1 MTDRAV
7 LKWMVAVDDRPHKI
21 GGGQVI
27 HVGCQDPLDVDLVT
41 VWTVEQRQ
49 GPVPKRAVQVFG
61 TGQPLPFDA
70 EPLGTALAMGG
81 RLVWH
86 VCALTQVGTVNTNE
100 REQPDDQEAR

>member
-1 MTDRAV
+1 LTDRAV
-7 LKWMVAVDDRPHKI
+7 YKWPVAVDDRPHKI

-27 HVGCQDPLDVDLVT
+27 HVGCQDPLDVDRVT

-49 GPVPKRAVQVFG
+49 GPVPKRTVQIFA

-70 EPLGTALAMGG
+70 EPLGTALALGG

-86 VCALTQVGTVNTNE
+86 LFSLTHAGTMNTNQ
-100 REQPDDQEAR
+100 REQADDQETR